1 MGVGVWGVYAAGRYL
16 LGWDITARQV
26 LPYHLAMIIPGVLLR
41 HHRFILQKTSD
52 FLHGHD
58 YYPWTFPT
66 TLDNCN
72 KIRSGGAS
80 MLKKPLV
87 VLNGFIHDFAAGIWL
102 ATIVTIAVLHNA
114 HLKDS
119 AVVGILNNL
128 ERLFFWGS
136 VVAAVVI
143 MATGAGRTFT
153 YVDNWYGEDAE
164 RARRKALIVKH
175 VVLFS
180 AYALGYLWVW
190 GKVFH

>member
-1 MGVGVWGVYAAGRYL
+1 
-16 LGWDITARQV
+16 
-26 LPYHLAMIIPGVLLR
+26 
-41 HHRFILQKTSD
+41 
-52 FLHGHD
+52 
-58 YYPWTFPT
+58 
-66 TLDNCN
+66 
-72 KIRSGGAS
+72 
-80 MLKKPLV
+80 MLKKSLI

-114 HLKDS
+114 HLKETS
-119 AVVGILNNL
+119 VVTVLNHL
-128 ERLFFWGS
+128 EHLFFWGS
-136 VVAAVVI
+136 VVAAVII

-164 RARRKALIVKH
+164 RQRRKALIVKH

>member
-1 MGVGVWGVYAAGRYL
+1 
-16 LGWDITARQV
+16 
-26 LPYHLAMIIPGVLLR
+26 
-41 HHRFILQKTSD
+41 
-52 FLHGHD
+52 
-58 YYPWTFPT
+58 
-66 TLDNCN
+66 
-72 KIRSGGAS
+72 
-80 MLKKPLV
+80 MLKKSLA

-119 AVVGILNNL
+119 AVVSILNHL

-153 YVDNWYGEDAE
+153 YVDNWYGKDAE